1 MATGG
6 AARRRSRPTRNPWK
20 RDPPIPPPADIQQSR
35 ARQEAVLPF
44 LSYRSLTVAALLEE
58 SLPHDRRTTALDRG
72 VVWWYHKR
80 LPQVDTSRMEATR

>member
-44 LSYRSLTVAALLEE
+44 LSYRSLTVAALLERP
-58 SLPHDRRTTALDRG
+58 LPHDRRTTALDSG
-72 VVWWYHKR
+72 VLWWYHER
-80 LPQVDTSRMEATR
+80 LPRVDASSMEATC